1 MRALLLTALLTS
13 LAVSGC
19 SKPTARDMLETY
31 TERVG
36 NALEQEV
43 ETDFDLALS
52 QRPAYPPRR
61 ERLLEI
67 PDIREGLIDVLD
79 FRHCDLL
86 YRIAERNTSL
96 AKLAPGSQRLIYE
109 LEMLP
114 ALRECHDKLA
124 NSDDEDLQELDARLK
139 TIIDSK
145 QQSLPR
151 LAWNAIYNSEEME
164 QQFALGAPPL
174 PQSEQG
180 TTPAPTEALQ
190 HFADIASLSQRQ
202 NWQTPAFTQNLEKD
216 FEQLYRS
223 SFGAEWLTSLALL
236 THTLEQTAAAIDRRL
251 ERRPICFKQQPNNQA
266 RIIRN
271 VFQQFY
277 AGQFQPYLSAVERA
291 GRTWREQQLTITQQL
306 PLPPAAAEFFT
317 AVFDAERPD
326 ALWHR
331 YIKARD
337 QHTQNWQRLLRQCGM
352 MPGSQS

>member
-1 MRALLLTALLTS
+1 MRAMLLTALLTT
-13 LAVSGC
+13 LVVSGC

-61 ERLLEI
+61 QRLLEI
-67 PDIREGLIDVLD
+67 PEIREGLIDVLD

-86 YRIAERNTSL
+86 HRIAQRNTSL
-96 AKLAPGSQRLIYE
+96 GRLAPGSQRLIYE

-114 ALRECHDKLA
+114 ALRQCRDRLA
-124 NSDDEDLQELDARLK
+124 DSKEEDLQKLNARLN
-139 TIIDSK
+139 TIIKIK
-145 QQSLPR
+145 QKSLPR
-151 LAWNAIYNSEEME
+151 LIWNALYNSEEME

-174 PQSEQG
+174 PQSEPG
-180 TTPAPTEALQ
+180 TVTPPTAALD
-190 HFADIASLSQRQ
+190 HFADIARLSSEQ
-202 NWQTPAFTQNLEKD
+202 NWQTPAYADDLEKD

-223 SFGAEWLTSLALL
+223 SFGAEWLTSLILL
-236 THTLEQTAAAIDRRL
+236 THTLEQTAAAIDQRL
-251 ERRPICFKQQPNNQA
+251 ERRPVCFKQQPNNQA

-271 VFQQFY
+271 VFQKFY
-277 AGQFQPYLSAVERA
+277 AGQFQPYLSTVERQ
-291 GRTWREQQLTITQQL
+291 GRLWRDYQLNITAQL
-306 PLPPAAAEFFT
+306 PLPPVATEYFS

-331 YIKARD
+331 YLNARD
-337 QHTQNWQRLLRQCGM
+337 LHTRNWQRLLRQCGM
-352 MPGSQS
+352 MPGS